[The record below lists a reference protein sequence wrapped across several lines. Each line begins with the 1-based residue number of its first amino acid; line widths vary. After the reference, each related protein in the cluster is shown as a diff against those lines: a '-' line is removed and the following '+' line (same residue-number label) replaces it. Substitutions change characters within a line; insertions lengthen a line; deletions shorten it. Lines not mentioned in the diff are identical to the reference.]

1 MGNGQALAAIAMFGG
16 VFTFLSLSVW
26 SYNRTRERELYYRSE
41 LLKKAIDTPG
51 PEAAAVLAHIK
62 EEEAAEARAKALEK
76 QTGLLIGGLSVTA
89 VGIGLMIFMRSIGG
103 PAREYFLV
111 GLIPLLVGIA
121 LLIGSGMLKGEGAG
135 PRNS

>member
-1 MGNGQALAAIAMFGG
+1 MATGHTSALVAIALFGG
-16 VFTFLSLSVW
+16 VFTFLAVAVW
-26 SYNRTRERELYYRSE
+26 SGNRTRERELYYRSE
-41 LLKKAIDTPG
+41 LLKKALDTPG
-51 PEAAAVLAHIK
+51 PEGAAVLAHLK
-62 EEEAAEARAKALEK
+62 DEEAEQARARAAEK

-121 LLIGSGMLKGEGAG
+121 LLIGSRMAKESDAR
-135 PRNS
+135 PS

>member
-1 MGNGQALAAIAMFGG
+1 MGNGQALAAIALFGG
-16 VFTFLSLSVW
+16 VFTFLAVAVW
-26 SYNRTRERELYYRSE
+26 SMNRTRERELYYRSE

-62 EEEAAEARAKALEK
+62 DEEAAQARAKARD
-76 QTGLLIGGLSVTA
+76 TRMGYLIGGLSTAA
-89 VGIGLMIFMRSIGG
+89 VGIGLMMFMRSIGG

-121 LLIGSGMLKGEGAG
+121 LLIGSGMAREEGAG
-135 PRNS
+135 PD